1 MRDQEN
7 TEVWTAVAI
16 GAVIGIGT
24 ALLVRAR
31 QEDDTHA
38 IIRRLRPVQRQVKSA
53 AGKARKEL
61 GRRARQAGD
70 TGDELLS
77 SGREVMEELRRGAK
91 DIVKTTRKELRK
103 AARESVKEARKA
115 ARAMR

>member
-7 TEVWTAVAI
+7 TEVWTAVVI
-16 GAVIGIGT
+16 GAAIGIGT

-38 IIRRLRPVQRQVKSA
+38 IIKRLRPVQRQVKSA

-70 TGDELLS
+70 SGEDLVS
-77 SGREVMEELRRGAK
+77 SGREMMDELRRGAH
-91 DIVKTTRKELRK
+91 DIVKSTRKELRK

-115 ARAMR
+115 ARALR

>member
-1 MRDQEN
+1 MREREN

-31 QEDDTHA
+31 QDDDTHA
-38 IIRRLRPVQRQVKSA
+38 IIRKLRPVQRQVKSA

-61 GRRARQAGD
+61 GRHARRAGNQ
-70 TGDELLS
+70 GDELLS
-77 SGREVMEELRRGAK
+77 SGREAMEELRRGAR
-91 DIVKTTRKELRK
+91 DIVRSTRKELRK
-103 AARESVKEARKA
+103 AARDSVREARKA
-115 ARAMR
+115 ARALR